1 MRAIDPAITKTQ
13 LPVPT
18 PFPGPAPMLEW
29 VRIDK
34 LVVDDTYQRPLTPT
48 GVKNIRRIAEAFR
61 WSHFAPAIIA
71 PIEGG
76 RFAVIDGQHR
86 VTAAA
91 ACGFDAVPCQI
102 IIADMAEQARAF
114 RAVNG
119 VVTKMSRMAIH
130 AAAVAGGD
138 PAALILDEAC
148 RTAGVTL
155 LRYPVQASEQKPGQT
170 HAVQACAMCLDRY
183 GRDTLITALQCVT
196 ETENNQPGMLTGP
209 LIKALCEVLAG
220 TPAWLDAGEKL
231 LRAFDEID
239 LISAVDDAGTAVAK
253 TRGLSRTTA
262 LANILRERLAA
273 ELPVP
278 AKAVTA

>member
-1 MRAIDPAITKTQ
+1 MRAIDPAIVKGK
-13 LPVPT
+13 LPP
-18 PFPGPAPMLEW
+18 PAAGPAPMLEW
-29 VRIDK
+29 VRIDR
-34 LVVDDTYQRPLTPT
+34 LVIDDTYQRPISKSGAT
-48 GVKNIRRIAEAFR
+48 NARRIAEAFR
-61 WSHFAPAIIA
+61 WSHFAPAIVA

-76 RFAVIDGQHR
+76 MFAVIDGQHR

-102 IIADMAEQARAF
+102 IIADRSEQARAF

-119 VVTKMSRMAIH
+119 FVTKMSRMAIH

-148 RTAGVTL
+148 RTAGVML

-170 HAVQACAMCLDRY
+170 HAVQACAMCLERY

-220 TPAWLDAGEKL
+220 TPRWRDAGEAL
-231 LRAFDEID
+231 LRAFDDYDLTEAID
-239 LISAVDDAGTAVAK
+239 VAERIATGSPRVPRQAALVRVLHLHLSQTLPAQPAAVSA
-253 TRGLSRTTA
+253 
-262 LANILRERLAA
+262 
-273 ELPVP
+273 
-278 AKAVTA
+278 

>member
-1 MRAIDPAITKTQ
+1 MRAIDPGFVKA
-13 LPVPT
+13 PRAHGFGVP
-18 PFPGPAPMLEW
+18 PMLQW

-34 LVVDDTYQRPLTPT
+34 LVVDDSYQRPIAGAGKTN
-48 GVKNIRRIAEAFR
+48 VKRIASQFQ
-61 WSHFAPAIIA
+61 WSCFAPAIVS

-76 RFAVIDGQHR
+76 RFAIVDGQHR
-86 VTAAA
+86 ITAAA
-91 ACGFDAVPCQI
+91 ACGFDEVPCQI
-102 IIADMAEQARAF
+102 IVADPAEQAAAF
-114 RAVNG
+114 KAVNG
-119 VVTKMSRMAIH
+119 NVTKMGRMAIH
-130 AAAVAGGD
+130 AAAVAAGD
-138 PAALILDEAC
+138 PTALILDEAC
-148 RTAGVTL
+148 RTGGVTL

-170 HAVQACAMCLDRY
+170 HAVQACAACLAQY

-196 ETENNQPGMLTGP
+196 QTDNNEPGILTGP

-220 TPAWLDAGEKL
+220 EKAWRDAGERL

-239 LISAVDDAGTAVAK
+239 LISAVDGAGTAVSK

-262 LANILRERLAA
+262 LANILRVRLAA